1 MTTTASALGHI
12 RVLDLTRVLAG
23 PWCTQNLADLGAD
36 VIKIER
42 PGAGDDTRSWGPPY
56 LKDADGRDTS
66 EAAYYLAA
74 NRGKRSLTLDIA
86 TPEGQDIVRKL
97 AAQSDVVMEN
107 YKVGQLRKYGLD
119 YESLKKIKPG
129 LVYCSITGFGQT
141 GPYAHRAG
149 YDFIVQGMGGFMSIT
164 GERDDLPGGGPQKGG
179 VAISDLM
186 TGMYA
191 TIAVM
196 AALTHRDRTGEGQY
210 IDMALL
216 DVQVAMLANMGSNY
230 LASGNAPKRWGNAHP
245 NIVPYQ
251 TFATSDGHIILA
263 VGNDGQY
270 AKFVEAGGRTEL
282 AQDERFAT
290 NPMRVRN
297 RDVLVPILAEMVKT
311 KSRDEWINLLEAAGV
326 PCGPI
331 NNLDDVY
338 VNPQVAARE
347 LRADLPH
354 PCGAPVKLVKSPMK
368 LSGTPVRCD
377 MAPPTLGQHTEQV
390 LEELL
395 GHGEA
400 EIAALRAK
408 GIV

>member
-1 MTTTASALGHI
+1 
-12 RVLDLTRVLAG
+12 
-23 PWCTQNLADLGAD
+23 
-36 VIKIER
+36 
-42 PGAGDDTRSWGPPY
+42 
-56 LKDADGRDTS
+56 
-66 EAAYYLAA
+66 
-74 NRGKRSLTLDIA
+74 
-86 TPEGQDIVRKL
+86 
-97 AAQSDVVMEN
+97 
-107 YKVGQLRKYGLD
+107 
-119 YESLKKIKPG
+119 
-129 LVYCSITGFGQT
+129 
-141 GPYAHRAG
+141 
-149 YDFIVQGMGGFMSIT
+149 
-164 GERDDLPGGGPQKGG
+164 
-179 VAISDLM
+179 
-186 TGMYA
+186 
-191 TIAVM
+191 
-196 AALTHRDRTGEGQY
+196 
-210 IDMALL
+210 MALL